1 MRDEVGKVGQP
12 QTEGIL
18 QIYLDFQ
25 LFLKRSGV
33 FLLPLHSV
41 TKMKNSNHFFFLFNL
56 PKIF

>member
-12 QTEGIL
+12 QTGGIL

-25 LFLKRSGV
+25 LFLKWSGV
-33 FLLPLHSV
+33 FFVTTSLRV
-41 TKMKNSNHFFFLFNL
+41 TKMKNSNHFFLFNL